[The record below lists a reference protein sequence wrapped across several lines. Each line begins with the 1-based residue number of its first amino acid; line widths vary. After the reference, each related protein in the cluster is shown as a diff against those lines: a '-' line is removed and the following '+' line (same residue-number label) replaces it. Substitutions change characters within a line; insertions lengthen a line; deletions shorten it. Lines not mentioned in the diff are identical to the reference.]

1 MKLTKEVE
9 LGPGEINA
17 AIIDY
22 AKKIAGG
29 LVEAHVEWKHPK
41 FADTWQL
48 VKDFKVVIRG

>member
-9 LGPGEINA
+9 LSIGEINT

-29 LVEAHVEWKHPK
+29 MVEAHVEWKHPNY
-41 FADTWQL
+41 ADTWQL
-48 VKDFKVVIRG
+48 VRDFKVIIRG